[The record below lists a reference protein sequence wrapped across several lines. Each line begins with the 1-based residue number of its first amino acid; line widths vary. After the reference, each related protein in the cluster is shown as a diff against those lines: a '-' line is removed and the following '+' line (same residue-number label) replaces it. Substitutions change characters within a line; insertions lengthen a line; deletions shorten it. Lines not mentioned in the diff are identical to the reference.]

1 MTTLDKQLPT
11 RVPSAVTG
19 DNELTQYLEACGEV
33 LEEFKDSIRAFDFYK
48 DYKYSSEKRLALIA
62 RRFSFD
68 LPERLE
74 EHILRGIVRDLSSIY
89 KTSGITKTINWVMR
103 ILSWDADIEELWL
116 VFPERYQQQV
126 ELEYPTFYTA
136 PNLTSELSKYEV
148 FTPLVGQ
155 SYRVGLAF
163 QNYAE
168 DHSRIVDGYLLVGEN
183 SLLPE
188 GALANTDPFS
198 IDAGFAEFFDVDRVD
213 IRNFVVGK
221 PVYRDTGVYFKGRTQ
236 FSAVDNLFDLR
247 ILGEKYPND
256 HVRREQVVMKTPYLS
271 IAITSDDYDQ
281 FIDGDDYTD
290 KEKYNIA
297 KELIEFLLYELFRPT
312 NVKYVSLVA
321 PLTFAESSE
330 IHDESYER
338 VEFDEDPFVETNP
351 YYIPEADTYMPFDSH
366 SGVLNVPKFENG
378 STDANLYFDFDTKTF
393 TSWEP
398 ILIQGTD
405 ETTYEINGL
414 TFDGNGYTTDTIVL
428 RTPSE
433 VLVESTGVFSI
444 QYKKNRLSAWQT
456 ARLNVGSGT
465 HKYRTKDMYQLRFVR
480 NDDSTEIDV
489 TVTWLSQ
496 KDGTQD
502 FPLVPSLENV

>member
-48 DYKYSSEKRLALIA
+48 DYKYSSEKRLSLIA

-103 ILSWDADIEELWL
+103 ILSWDAEIEELWL

-136 PNLTSELSKYEV
+136 PNLKSELSKYEV

-168 DHSRIVDGYLLVGEN
+168 DNSRIVDGYLLVGEN

-256 HVRREQVVMKTPYLS
+256 HIRREQVVMKTPYLS

-281 FIDGDDYTD
+281 FIDGDEYTD
-290 KEKYNIA
+290 KEKYSIA

-312 NVKYVSLVA
+312 NVKYISLVA
-321 PLTFAESSE
+321 PLVVDEQVTMSDNMTESASLNGDELSGSNPYWIEEAPTYQVYDSWTAITNPSSSE
-330 IHDESYER
+330 G
-338 VEFDEDPFVETNP
+338 VE
-351 YYIPEADTYMPFDSH
+351 
-366 SGVLNVPKFENG
+366 
-378 STDANLYFDFDTKTF
+378 
-393 TSWEP
+393 
-398 ILIQGTD
+398 
-405 ETTYEINGL
+405 
-414 TFDGNGYTTDTIVL
+414 IVL
-428 RTPSE
+428 DFASENFQTNTP
-433 VLVESTGVFSI
+433 VLVHSQEEFSYTPDMIYDSQNVSTNKVPLRSPSMVVVNSENDVTI
-444 QYKKNRLSAWQT
+444 EYKKTIDSNWEIYGTVS
-456 ARLNVGSGT
+456 SGT
-465 HKYRTKDMYQLRFVR
+465 RIRTEDVFEVR
-480 NDDSTEIDV
+480 LTDPSKTATVD
-489 TVTWLSQ
+489 VTWLDQS
-496 KDGTQD
+496 TSTLD
-502 FPLVPSLENV
+502 FPLTPTLEIV